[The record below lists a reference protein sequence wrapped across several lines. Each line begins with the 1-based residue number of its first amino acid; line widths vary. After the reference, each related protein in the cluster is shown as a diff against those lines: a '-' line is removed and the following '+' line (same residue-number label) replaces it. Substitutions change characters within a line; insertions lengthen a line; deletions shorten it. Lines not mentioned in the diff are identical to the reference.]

1 MFKQARYYLSP
12 IPFNNR
18 MHLII
23 LFVGLLITTVLEMM
37 SLAII
42 PGFVAIIIDAEN
54 LINFLPSTK
63 LVSYLNSYE
72 KNELVIIFSIIILFF
87 FIVKNF
93 CIYLF
98 IYFENVVY
106 FKIGVL
112 LSKKIFLRYQNLDYE
127 KYLDTNPPTII
138 RNCMDIIIN
147 YMAFVKSWV
156 DGIKDIFLIIIV
168 FGLIIYFSSI
178 ESFYILLILSA
189 FTVLYYFLMKKKI
202 KKYAANIEDNRLDQ
216 IKIIEAFFG
225 AFKDIKLFN
234 LDKVINEE
242 FTKKTFS
249 KLNYHMKT
257 LVINATPRL
266 LIEVIGIIFI
276 FSLIFLTI
284 SSSTDVKVIFPALAL
299 YVASIVRLIPVFSS
313 LTRNLVTFSYFR
325 VSSDIYLKEVGN
337 FSEAEIQ
344 QNNADLFEPNFEETV
359 ILGIKNLNFRYPSSN
374 KLVLK
379 NINFTVNKGDF
390 IGIFGESG
398 SGKTTL
404 IDLLTGFLKPTEG
417 KIIAFDKNIND
428 NIQKWQNSISYVG
441 QTSYLIDATIEE
453 NISFNFKQK
462 KIDQAKI
469 NKAINYSELNEF
481 IYDLPKGMKTNIGN
495 EGVKI
500 SGGQRQRILIARAL
514 FKNSRIIILD
524 EGTNALDL
532 KTELKILENL
542 NNDKDLIKIIVSHR
556 KESMQK
562 CNKIFKLDENGLNEI
577 NKDFLLK

>member
-87 FIVKNF
+87 FIIKNF
-93 CIYLF
+93 FIYLF
-98 IYFENVVY
+98 IYFENLVY

-168 FGLIIYFSSI
+168 FGLIIYFSSV
-178 ESFYILLILSA
+178 ESFYILLILTA

-202 KKYAANIEDNRLDQ
+202 SKYAANIEDNRLDQ

-249 KLNYHMKT
+249 KLTYHMKT

-325 VSSDIYLKEVGN
+325 VSSDIYLKEVGS
-337 FSEAEIQ
+337 FSEAEVQ
-344 QNNADLFEPNFEETV
+344 QNNADLFEPNFEEKV

-462 KIDQAKI
+462 KIDQTKI

-577 NKDFLLK
+577 NKDFLL